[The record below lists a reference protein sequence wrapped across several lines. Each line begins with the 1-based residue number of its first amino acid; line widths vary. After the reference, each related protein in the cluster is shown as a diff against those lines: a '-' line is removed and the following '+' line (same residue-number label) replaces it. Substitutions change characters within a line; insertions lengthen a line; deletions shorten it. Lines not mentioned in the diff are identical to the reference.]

1 MVKRITGFSIG
12 TVMYQKRA
20 QAGTPSMR
28 AAS

>member
-12 TVMYQKRA
+12 TVMCQKRA
-20 QAGTPSMR
+20 QAGTPSIR